1 MISYSDVTR
10 DISRLPDFVSEY
22 QTELEQA
29 KKETS
34 IHGNLEKNLAA
45 LPGVTEHRFGQLQN
59 IESVL
64 NFLNIQQRAIKQKY
78 YKKYLESYG
87 RALTSRDAER
97 YADAEQEVIDMD
109 LVIAEVALLRNQ
121 FLSIIKALESKNFML
136 GHITRLRA
144 AGLEDISI

>member
-1 MISYSDVTR
+1 MITYLDVTR
-10 DISRLPDFVSEY
+10 DVSRLPDFLSEY

-34 IHGNLEKNLAA
+34 IHGNLERNLAA
-45 LPGVTEHRFGQLQN
+45 LPGITEYRFGQLQN

-64 NFLNIQQRAIKQKY
+64 NFLNIQQRSIKQKY

-87 RALTSRDAER
+87 RALSSRDAER

-121 FLSIIKALESKNFML
+121 YLSVIKALESKNFML

-144 AGLEDISI
+144 AGLESISI

>member
-10 DISRLPDFVSEY
+10 DFSKLPDFILEHLV
-22 QTELEQA
+22 ELEQA

-34 IHGNLEKNLAA
+34 IYGNLERNLAA
-45 LPGVTEHRFGQLQN
+45 LPGITEHRFSQLQN

-64 NFLNIQQRAIKQKY
+64 NFLNIQQRAIKQKH

-121 FLSIIKALESKNFML
+121 YLSIIKALESKNFML